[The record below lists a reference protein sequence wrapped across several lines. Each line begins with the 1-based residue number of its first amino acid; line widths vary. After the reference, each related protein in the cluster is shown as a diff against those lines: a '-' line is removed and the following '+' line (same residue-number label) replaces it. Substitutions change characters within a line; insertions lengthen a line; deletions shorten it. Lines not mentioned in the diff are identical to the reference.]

1 MKNKNIAAA
10 GSEPAAGSAT
20 ETTPEFHT
28 TQPYRRGKKAG
39 KRACWKYT
47 AASAGKTQRLA
58 YYRNELYTS
67 QPYRRGKKAGKR
79 ASWKYTAANAGKTRR
94 LAYYRNELYNSQPYR
109 RGKKAGKSQ
118 A

>member
-10 GSEPAAGSAT
+10 GSEPAACSAT
-20 ETTPEFHT
+20 ETTSELHT

-58 YYRNELYTS
+58 YYSKSFTLLSLTGEERKQVRELVESTL
-67 QPYRRGKKAGKR
+67 QQVQVKRGG
-79 ASWKYTAANAGKTRR
+79 
-94 LAYYRNELYNSQPYR
+94 
-109 RGKKAGKSQ
+109 
-118 A
+118 

>member
-39 KRACWKYT
+39 KRATC
-47 AASAGKTQRLA
+47 S
-58 YYRNELYTS
+58 
-67 QPYRRGKKAGKR
+67 
-79 ASWKYTAANAGKTRR
+79 
-94 LAYYRNELYNSQPYR
+94 
-109 RGKKAGKSQ
+109 
-118 A
+118 